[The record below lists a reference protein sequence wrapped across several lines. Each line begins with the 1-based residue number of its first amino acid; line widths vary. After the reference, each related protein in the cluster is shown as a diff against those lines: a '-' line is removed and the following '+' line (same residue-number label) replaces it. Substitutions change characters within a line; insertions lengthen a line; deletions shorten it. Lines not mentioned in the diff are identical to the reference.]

1 MIARLCGKPHS
12 FPAKGFGVR
21 PRIRIQEQSHVSGT
35 DPPQLDNSS
44 QTFSMAAGTQLAL
57 PCQNRTEVPKKKTI
71 DGLPSEHRTGS
82 SKALIPTLRDGYTLP
97 FDIPEDSTLRQI
109 GNTPLVEVED
119 GIFGKLEG
127 FNFSG
132 TIKDRMITNMVL
144 AMFGDGTLQNG
155 STISLVTSGSAGI
168 ALMATQKYLQEDC
181 GISLKVVI
189 MMPKA
194 YVSKAQR
201 IISGGATVMYDQP
214 CPDAKCQL
222 VLFDGTF
229 ADSVATGKAVSTQN
243 GYSQLDQ
250 HYDINGMLGHE
261 STAIEIMSQ
270 VPDVTDVVCATGSG
284 ATCGG
289 LRTFLDRGISVHAR
303 PSVSGTIAG
312 LGDITKY
319 NNFCQPHLIKGYSG
333 GGVYDPEVAQTHQ
346 DELIDMGIH
355 CGPSSGATLWLARQI
370 KSQREDAKIVFI
382 AADGSMDMENAE
394 ASPDPC
400 EMPWTPR
407 ALTRRERSFTPTMR
421 TRQLHR
427 LVEHRGAITAPVRHR
442 HTELLLNEK

>member
-1 MIARLCGKPHS
+1 
-12 FPAKGFGVR
+12 
-21 PRIRIQEQSHVSGT
+21 
-35 DPPQLDNSS
+35 
-44 QTFSMAAGTQLAL
+44 MAANTQLAL
-57 PCQNRTEVPKKKTI
+57 PSDARKEVPKKIKGSI
-71 DGLPSEHRTGS
+71 EGLSNELRTGS
-82 SKALIPTLRDGYTLP
+82 SRALIPTLRDGYTLP
-97 FDIPEDSTLRQI
+97 FDIPETSTLRNI
-109 GNTPLVEVED
+109 GNTPLVEVEE

-144 AMFGDGTLQNG
+144 AMFGDGNLENG

-168 ALMATQKYLQEDC
+168 ALMATQKYLKEDC
-181 GISLKVVI
+181 GIDLKVVI

-194 YVSKAQR
+194 YVSKAER
-201 IISGGATVMYDQP
+201 IISGGATVMYDEP
-214 CPDAKCQL
+214 CPDAACQL
-222 VLFDGTF
+222 VLLDGTF
-229 ADSVATGKAVSTQN
+229 ADSVATGKALSSKN
-243 GYSQLDQ
+243 GYSTLDQ

-319 NNFCQPHLIKGYSG
+319 NNFCQPHLINGYTN
-333 GGVYDPEVAQTHQ
+333 GVYDPSIAQDHQ
-346 DELIDMGIH
+346 EELIDMGIH

-370 KSQREDAKIVFI
+370 KTQRDDAKIVFI
-382 AADGSMDMENAE
+382 AADGSMDMDLVE
-394 ASPDPC
+394 ASPEPSTL
-400 EMPWTPR
+400 PWAPR
-407 ALTRRERSFTPTMR
+407 AKTRSPTGFIPTMR

-427 LVEHRGAITAPVRHR
+427 LTEHRGVMSAPVRHT
-442 HTELLLNEK
+442 HAELMLHKSMQ